1 MANRFLR
8 KNNLNLTSMFEA
20 IKHRVSGFINS
31 GTDRSIKAK
40 KNIFQMLVL
49 KGGHAL
55 IGFLLVPLTLHYVD
69 SNTYGIWIA
78 LSSMVAWMSF
88 FDIGLNNGLKNTLTQ
103 AIATGDSMLCKKL
116 TSTTYF
122 LLTVIFLPL
131 MAVLL
136 FLLPIFDWQSLLNIS
151 YVENS
156 TLLISLGIVICY
168 FCTNFI
174 FSTVNV
180 VLTADQQPSYAS
192 FLAFLQQ
199 LATFLVILF
208 LVKTTKGDLKNLC
221 LGLCVTPLIVIILS
235 NVLLFRRKYKAFAP
249 SIKMI
254 DMSCAPQLLQLGVQ
268 FFIIQIAAI
277 IQYQT
282 INFLILRYYGAADVT
297 SYNISYKY
305 FNMLYM
311 IWGIV
316 TTPIW
321 VAVTD
326 ALVHNDTPW
335 IKDTIKKYVKLFF
348 LFASGGI
355 IMLLSSTTVYRIWVG
370 NAVEI
375 PLTLSAW
382 VLLYNLI
389 LMFGIFFVSIVNGSG
404 KLKPQLYASLI
415 SPLVFVG
422 CFLALHRLGWGIE
435 SIIFSAIVSNF
446 NGLIIAPLQC
456 KQIIKQKYA
465 IT

>member
-1 MANRFLR
+1 
-8 KNNLNLTSMFEA
+8 MFEA
-20 IKHRVSGFINS
+20 RKHRISSFVNS
-31 GTDRSIKAK
+31 GTDRSVKAK
-40 KNIFQMLVL
+40 KNILQMLTL

-88 FDIGLNNGLKNTLTQ
+88 FDIGLNNGLKNNLTQ
-103 AIATGDSMLCKKL
+103 AIAIGDSVLCKKL

-136 FLLPIFDWQSLLNIS
+136 LLLPIFDWQSLLNIS

-156 TLLISLGIVICY
+156 TLLISLGIVTCY

-174 FSTVNV
+174 FSTINV

-199 LATFLVILF
+199 LATFLVIVF
-208 LVKTTKGDLKNLC
+208 LVKTTEGNLMNLC
-221 LGLCVTPLIVIILS
+221 LGLCVTPLIVIIFS
-235 NVLLFRRKYKAFAP
+235 NIFLFRRKYKAFAP

-254 DMSCAPQLLQLGVQ
+254 DMKCAPQLLQLGVQ

-282 INFLILRYYGAADVT
+282 INFLILRYYGAEDVT

-326 ALVHNDTPW
+326 ALVHRDTHW
-335 IKDTIKKYVKLFF
+335 IEETIKKYIKLFI
-348 LFASGGI
+348 LFVFGGVV
-355 IMLLSSTTVYRIWVG
+355 MLLSSTIVYRIWVG
-370 NAVEI
+370 NAVVI
-375 PLTLSAW
+375 PLTLSTW
-382 VLLYNLI
+382 VLVYNLV

-404 KLKPQLYASLI
+404 KLKPQVYASLI
-415 SPLVFVG
+415 SPFVFVS
-422 CFLALHRLGWGIE
+422 CFFALHRFGWGIE
-435 SIIFSAIVSNF
+435 SIIISAIISNF

-456 KQIIKQKYA
+456 KQIIKDKHA
-465 IT
+465 LS